1 MSAAGRATPAQ
12 RPWKASRG
20 SSESERTMSLI
31 ERLSDDLKL
40 AMKARDQLRM
50 DAIRMVKAALQNK
63 EIELKKALDEAEMS
77 RVLLTLVK
85 QRKEAAEQYQKG
97 KRDDLA
103 DKELKEIAI
112 IEAYLPNALSQEEI
126 VKIVEDAVREAGP
139 VTMKDM
145 GKIMKAVTAKLAG
158 QPVDGKQL
166 SDLVRSKLQQG

>member
-1 MSAAGRATPAQ
+1 
-12 RPWKASRG
+12 
-20 SSESERTMSLI
+20 MSLTD
-31 ERLSDDLKL
+31 RLSDDLKQ

-77 RVLLTLVK
+77 RVLMTLVK
-85 QRKEAAEQYQKG
+85 QRKESVEQYQKG

-112 IEAYLPNALSQEEI
+112 IEAYLPKALSQEEI

-145 GKIMKAVTAKLAG
+145 GRIMKAVTAKLAG
-158 QPVDGKQL
+158 QPIDGKQL

>member
-1 MSAAGRATPAQ
+1 MA
-12 RPWKASRG
+12 
-20 SSESERTMSLI
+20 MSLN

-77 RVLLTLVK
+77 RVLIGLVK
-85 QRKEAAEQYQKG
+85 QRKEAVEQYQKG
-97 KRDDLA
+97 KRQDLA

-112 IEAYLPNALSQEEI
+112 IEAYLPKALSQEEI
-126 VKIVEDAVREAGP
+126 VQIVEGVIRESGP

-145 GKIMKAVTAKLAG
+145 GKVMKAVMTKLAG
-158 QPVDGKQL
+158 QAVDGKQL
-166 SDLVRSKLQQG
+166 SDLVRSRLQQG

>member
-1 MSAAGRATPAQ
+1 
-12 RPWKASRG
+12 
-20 SSESERTMSLI
+20 MSLN

-85 QRKEAAEQYQKG
+85 QRKEAAELYQKG
-97 KRDDLA
+97 KREDLA
-103 DKELKEIAI
+103 DKELKEIVV
-112 IEAYLPNALSQEEI
+112 IEGYLPKALSQEEI
-126 VKIVEDAVREAGP
+126 VKIVEDAIREAGP

-145 GKIMKAVTAKLAG
+145 GKVMKAVMAKLAG

-166 SDLVRSKLQQG
+166 SDLVRSKLTQA

>member
-1 MSAAGRATPAQ
+1 
-12 RPWKASRG
+12 
-20 SSESERTMSLI
+20 MSLTD
-31 ERLSDDLKL
+31 RLSDDLKL

-50 DAIRMVKAALQNK
+50 DVIRMVKAALLNK
-63 EIELKKALDEAEMS
+63 EIELKKDLDEAEMN
-77 RVLLTLVK
+77 RVLMTLVK
-85 QRKEAAEQYQKG
+85 QRKESVEQYQKG

-112 IEAYLPNALSQEEI
+112 IEAYLPKALSQEELTA
-126 VKIVEDAVREAGP
+126 VVESAIREAGP

-158 QPVDGKQL
+158 QAVDGKQL

>member
-1 MSAAGRATPAQ
+1 
-12 RPWKASRG
+12 
-20 SSESERTMSLI
+20 MSLI

-103 DKELKEIAI
+103 DKELKELAI
-112 IEAYLPNALSQEEI
+112 IEAYLPKALSQEEI

-158 QPVDGKQL
+158 QAVDGKQL